1 MFLPALNKTAMKT
14 GNPSIVSKALFSEL
28 KKDLVSIANSEIGH
42 KIVYSIQK
50 NVERAVEVANGVK
63 LDVVVYER
71 RNLSSISQRIK
82 AVPWATATVKS
93 RKSASTSYSEIIEL
107 RLLPKFFASQK
118 RMIEKIGSILVLE
131 AFQSIPIYV
140 CIKWNHAEEIVSI
153 KEEQRL
159 AKSVLPQKAFLPSK
173 LKIQMKKKYAKKEL
187 NALIEHEIYNYHGS
201 AFDLASNLM
210 DIANGKEKLILNLK
224 NNLFGRDLEMIERNF
239 LPAMAALS
247 TLHVNPDFKIM
258 FIDDWTFVVF
268 DRLRPIGRFGKPIDK
283 MPIRQRF
290 LECKKECG
298 SFPGND
304 KAILDVLDAEGKK
317 KDKQLQE
324 LFNDLAKHTKT
335 HSGGVAARTA
345 RKLKNAVGVDG
356 KIDWNIFKKSV
367 DGISKRVKD
376 LGYDPNV
383 KRMETA
389 VRDIHAGRSVLP
401 ISSMKWD
408 KIFENKDLDWLGA
421 LTADV
426 LEDEVNKNPKA
437 MDALNCVANW
447 MENKIACKL
456 DIRIIGSEGVRISF
470 SPAGKLHFRKWKL
483 ELQDILKKGPKWKRK

>member
-1 MFLPALNKTAMKT
+1 MLLSALNKAAIKT
-14 GNPSIVSKALFSEL
+14 GKASAVSKTLAIEL
-28 KKDLVSIANSEIGH
+28 KKDLIKIANTEIGH

-50 NVERAVEVANGVK
+50 NVERAEETVDGVK
-63 LDVVVYER
+63 LDVTIYEK
-71 RNLSSISQRIK
+71 RNINSIKQRIK
-82 AVPWATATVKS
+82 ALPWA
-93 RKSASTSYSEIIEL
+93 SASFINKHTTPTSYSETIVLHLI
-107 RLLPKFFASQK
+107 PGSFVSQK
-118 RMIEKIGSILVLE
+118 RAINKIGTNLVLE
-131 AFQSIPIYV
+131 AFGATPLYV
-140 CIKWNHAEEIVSI
+140 CLKWKYSEEREASTV
-153 KEEQRL
+153 EQRL

-173 LKIQMKKKYAKKEL
+173 LKIQMKKKYTQKEL
-187 NALIEHEIYNYHGS
+187 NTLLDREIRCYHSFAIDLIYN
-201 AFDLASNLM
+201 LL
-210 DIANGKEKLILNLK
+210 DIANGKEKPILVMK
-224 NNLFGRDLEMIERNF
+224 NNLFSRDLEMIEKNF
-239 LPAMAALS
+239 LPLLS
-247 TLHVNPDFKIM
+247 AVSVLHANPDFKVM

-298 SFPGND
+298 SLPGND

-324 LFNDLAKHTKT
+324 LFNDLAKHTTT

-389 VRDIHAGRSVLP
+389 VRDIHAGRNVLP

-408 KIFENKDLDWLGA
+408 KIFENKDFDWLGA

-447 MENKIACKL
+447 MENRIDCKL